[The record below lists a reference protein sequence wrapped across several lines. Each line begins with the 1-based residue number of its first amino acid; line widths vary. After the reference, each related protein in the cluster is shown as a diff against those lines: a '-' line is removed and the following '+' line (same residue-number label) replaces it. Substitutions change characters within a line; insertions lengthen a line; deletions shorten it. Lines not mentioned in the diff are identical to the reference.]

1 MATWSSQRPQA
12 GDGHVRAAAVR
23 QAGDV
28 VLYPVRTDGP
38 AADGEQ
44 AGGVADGRLCLLEV
58 LASGCW
64 RRGLRVH
71 SAAKLRKQGQEEAA
85 TLRKR
90 LEEEKA
96 AALQNQ

>member
-1 MATWSSQRPQA
+1 VAERVVFVGGASQW
-12 GDGHVRAAAVR
+12 
-23 QAGDV
+23 
-28 VLYPVRTDGP
+28 
-38 AADGEQ
+38 
-44 AGGVADGRLCLLEV
+44 V
-58 LASGCW
+58 LAP
-64 RRGLRVH
+64 GLRVH